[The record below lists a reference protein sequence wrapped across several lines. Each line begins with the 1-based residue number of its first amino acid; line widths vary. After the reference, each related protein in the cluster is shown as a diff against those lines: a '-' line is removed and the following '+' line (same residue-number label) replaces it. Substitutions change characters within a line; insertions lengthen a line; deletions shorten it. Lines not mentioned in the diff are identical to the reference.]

1 MDRKFEYGCTW
12 QALLLNRKL
21 DKSMI
26 PIDVTK
32 FKSIKN
38 HIGLHGYRRA
48 KGHDDANIRAYKKDL
63 YGVVLVYI
71 NMEERTVECKS
82 ETWSGLMGICG
93 EFDLSTY
100 KKV

>member
-12 QALLLNRKL
+12 QAMLLNRKR
-21 DKSMI
+21 DKSKI
-26 PIDVTK
+26 PIDVSH

-48 KGHDDANIRAYKKDL
+48 KGQDAEGVRVYKKDV
-63 YGVVLVYI
+63 YGVVMVYI
-71 NMEERTVECKS
+71 NMEERTIECKS

-100 KKV
+100 RKV